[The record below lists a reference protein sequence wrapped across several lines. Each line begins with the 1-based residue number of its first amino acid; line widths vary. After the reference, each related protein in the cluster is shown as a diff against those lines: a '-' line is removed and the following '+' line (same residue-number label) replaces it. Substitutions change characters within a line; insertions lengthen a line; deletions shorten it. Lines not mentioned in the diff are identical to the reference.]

1 MNVKTLSQ
9 IKISIKHVIRELKK
23 FDIIGEKNK
32 NKRKRFELRM
42 RLMSVIYNIIGVDRG
57 RSII

>member
-42 RLMSVIYNIIGVDRG
+42 RLMSGIYNWG
-57 RSII
+57 R